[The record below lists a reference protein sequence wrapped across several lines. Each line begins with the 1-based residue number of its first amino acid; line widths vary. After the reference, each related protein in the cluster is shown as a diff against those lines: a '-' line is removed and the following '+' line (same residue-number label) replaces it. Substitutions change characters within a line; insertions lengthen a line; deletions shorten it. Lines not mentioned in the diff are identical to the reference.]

1 MENSRAGLEHT
12 PDGHH
17 RLITVVT
24 ISRATG
30 SLNFPAYFQL
40 IAAMN
45 PCLSGGAG
53 NYIIG
58 ALAQK
63 PP

>member
-24 ISRATG
+24 LSRATG
-30 SLNFPAYFQL
+30 SLNFPAYFQF
-40 IAAMN
+40 IAAMKLC
-45 PCLSGGAG
+45 PWGGAG
-53 NYIIG
+53 MYTSG
-58 ALAQK
+58 ALVQK